1 MMERIRK
8 EAYQRQIKI
17 YYCGR
22 EVCAPSH
29 SYGPSVRTHYLMHF
43 VLKGKGT
50 YCVRG
55 NKYDVHK
62 HQAFL
67 IRPYESTLYFADEHE
82 PWEYIWIAFDGGET
96 EQVLEE
102 SQLTAD
108 RLVCTYGDDVLTS
121 SYLSGIVDC
130 FYKINSLGN
139 ISRQREMLG
148 YFYLIFSTINQ
159 GNLEVQNTYQFD
171 LHYVRQA
178 KEYIMDNYGY
188 DIHVQDVAHHV
199 GIERT
204 YLYKIFMKYEKQSPK
219 QCLTNYRIRMAKE
232 MLETTDYK
240 VLEIALSSGFGDAS
254 IFCKNFLNAVGMTP
268 TSYRQKYRI

>member
-1 MMERIRK
+1 MERQKK
-8 EAYQRQIKI
+8 ETYQRQIKI

-29 SYGPSVRTHYLMHF
+29 SYGPSIRTHYLMHF

-55 NKYDVHK
+55 KNYAVKE

-67 IRPYESTLYFADEHE
+67 IRPYESTLYFADELD

-96 EQVLEE
+96 EQLLEE
-102 SQLTAD
+102 SRLTAD
-108 RLVCTYGDDVLTS
+108 RLVCSYGDDVLTRG
-121 SYLSGIVDC
+121 YLSAFIDC
-130 FYKINSLGN
+130 FYKISVFGN
-139 ISRQREMLG
+139 ISKQREVLG

-159 GNLEVQNTYQFD
+159 GELATNDSHQFD
-171 LHYVRQA
+171 MNYLRQA
-178 KEYIMDNYGY
+178 KEYVMDNYGY
-188 DIHVQDVAHHV
+188 DIQVQDIAHHV

-219 QCLTNYRIRMAKE
+219 QFLTNYRIRIAKE

-254 IFCKNFLNAVGMTP
+254 IFCKNFLNFVGMTP
-268 TSYRQKYRI
+268 TKYRLKYRV